1 MRLYSFVFAPNPL
14 KVRFALAEL
23 GVDHERTEVNL
34 LTWDQHSPQFK
45 KLNPHGKVPVLED
58 GAFVLRESGA
68 ILSYLGRMYGQGAL
82 WPSHPAEEAIA
93 LQWLFFEACHLMAPL
108 ATLYFTERV
117 AGLVGLPASAPDVIA
132 DNQAELGRSLD
143 VLEAQLAGRDYVMGD
158 FSLVDCSLGVIASM
172 LPRTSLDLPSR
183 WPRVFAYG
191 ERIRARPGWAEGQGN
206 EFFNAEAVIRQ
217 MQAQVSPAPEGATFR

>member
-1 MRLYSFVFAPNPL
+1 MRLYSFTFAPSPL

-23 GVDHERTEVNL
+23 GLDHERVEVNL
-34 LTWDQHSPQFK
+34 LTWDQHSPGFK

-68 ILSYLGRMYGQGAL
+68 ILSYLGRAYGQGSL

-108 ATLYFTERV
+108 ATVFFTELV
-117 AGLVGLPASAPDVIA
+117 SPLVGLPASAPEVIA
-132 DNQAELGRSLD
+132 DNQAELIRSLA
-143 VLEAQLAGRDYVMGD
+143 VLEAQLQGREYVMGE

-172 LPRTSLDLPSR
+172 LPRTSLDTPER
-183 WPRVFAYG
+183 WPNVFAYG
-191 ERIRARPGWAEGQGN
+191 ARIRARAGWAEGQGN
-206 EFFNAEAVIRQ
+206 EFFNADKIIRQ
-217 MQAQVSPAPEGATFR
+217 MQQEAAQ

>member
-1 MRLYSFVFAPNPL
+1 MRLYSFTFAPSPL

-23 GVDHERTEVNL
+23 GLDHERVEVNL
-34 LTWDQHSPQFK
+34 LTWDQHSPEFK

-68 ILSYLGRMYGQGAL
+68 ILSYLGRAYGQDCGL

-108 ATLYFTERV
+108 ATLFFTELV
-117 AGLVGLPASAPDVIA
+117 SPLVGLPASAPEVIA
-132 DNQAELGRSLD
+132 DNQAELNRSLD
-143 VLEAQLAGRDYVMGD
+143 VLEAQLKGRAYLMGD

-172 LPRTSLDLPSR
+172 LPRTSLDTPHK
-183 WPRVFAYG
+183 WPAVFAYG
-191 ERIRARPGWAEGQGN
+191 ERIRARAGWAEGQGN
-206 EFFNAEAVIRQ
+206 EFFHADRIIRQ
-217 MQAQVSPAPEGATFR
+217 MQQQAEASP

>member
-1 MRLYSFVFAPNPL
+1 MLRGMRLYSFAFAPSPL

-23 GVDHERTEVNL
+23 GLDHQRVEVNL
-34 LTWDQHSPQFK
+34 LDWDQHSPAFK

-68 ILSYLGRMYGQGAL
+68 ILSYLGRTYGLDSL
-82 WPSHPAEEAIA
+82 WPAHPAEEAIA

-108 ATLYFTERV
+108 ATLFFTELV
-117 AGLVGLPASAPDVIA
+117 SPLVGLPASAPEVIA
-132 DNQAELGRSLD
+132 DNQAELSRSLD
-143 VLEAQLAGRDYVMGD
+143 VFEAQLQGRDYLMGD

-172 LPRTSLDLPSR
+172 LPRTSLDTPKR
-183 WPRVFAYG
+183 WPRVFDYG

-206 EFFNAEAVIRQ
+206 EFFHADQFIKKL
-217 MQAQVSPAPEGATFR
+217 QAQGQGASAS